1 MSYAPKG
8 SAPRALT
15 DLTPAEAEAMVA
27 RLGEKP
33 YRAKQLLRA
42 AWRSGARTFDEI
54 TALPAAFRAKLA
66 GEIAPR
72 ALEPA
77 GELVSADGLTVKRL
91 HRTWDGH
98 EIESVWMAVPARE
111 GNRAD
116 RDRLRRRPTVKSRA
130 RLTVCISS
138 QVGCAYACAFCAS
151 GRGGLV
157 RSLRAAEIAEQALAP
172 DGGRPSHVVVMGM
185 GEPLA
190 NYNEVLAAIR
200 ILNAP
205 WGPGIGARRIT
216 VSTIGVVAGIRRLA
230 GEGLEL
236 ELAIS
241 LHAPNDKVRS
251 VLCPHAPS
259 TVAELVRAAREWSRK
274 TKRLVTFEYALARD
288 VNDSPAHA
296 RELAKLV
303 GELPAKVNLI
313 PLNPVEESGLSPS
326 PGKAV
331 VRFRDALA
339 SAGVNV
345 TIRRERGADVD
356 AACGQLRWRRLEGR
370 GDG

>member
-1 MSYAPKG
+1 MPYAPNG
-8 SAPRALT
+8 SAPRAIT
-15 DLTPAEAEAMVA
+15 GLTPAEAEALVT

-42 AWRSGARTFDEI
+42 AWHSGARTFDEM

-66 GEIAPR
+66 GEVAAR
-72 ALEPA
+72 ALEPV
-77 GELVSADGLTVKRL
+77 GELVSADGLTTKRL

-111 GNRAD
+111 KSRAVSD
-116 RDRLRRRPTVKSRA
+116 RPCRGPTVKSRA

-151 GRGGLV
+151 GREGLV
-157 RSLRAAEIAEQALAP
+157 RSLRAAEIAEQAVAP
-172 DGGRPSHVVVMGM
+172 DGGRPSHVVIMGM

-190 NYNEVLAAIR
+190 NYVEVLGAIR
-200 ILNAP
+200 TLNAP

-241 LHAPNDKVRS
+241 LHAPNDRVRKA
-251 VLCPHAPS
+251 LCPRAPS
-259 TVAELVRAAREWSRK
+259 NVAEIVRAAREWSRK
-274 TKRLVTFEYALARD
+274 TKRLVTFEYALARG
-288 VNDSPAHA
+288 VNDSPACA
-296 RELAKLV
+296 RELAKLI
-303 GELPAKVNLI
+303 GDLPAKVNLI

-326 PGKAV
+326 PRKAV
-331 VRFRDALA
+331 ILFRDALA
-339 SAGVNV
+339 RAGVNV
-345 TIRRERGADVD
+345 TVRRERGADVD
-356 AACGQLRWRRLEGR
+356 AACGQLRWRRLEER
-370 GDG
+370 GGG